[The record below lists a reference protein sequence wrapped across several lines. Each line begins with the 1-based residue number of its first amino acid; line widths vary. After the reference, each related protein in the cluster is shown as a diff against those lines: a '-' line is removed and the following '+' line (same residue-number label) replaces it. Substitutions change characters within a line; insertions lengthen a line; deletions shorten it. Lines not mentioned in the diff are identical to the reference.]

1 MTNEEIIKIS
11 YPFYDKNI
19 ERKDVEL
26 NGHQISVIMDAAR
39 KDEAIAFGNWCVDNY
54 TKIQN
59 NLWASYKEHD
69 YERYTTEQL
78 YQIFKRQTNG

>member
-1 MTNEEIIKIS
+1 MSNEEILKSQKIIKYIP
-11 YPFYDKNI
+11 YFI
-19 ERKDVEL
+19 AA
-26 NGHQISVIMDAAR
+26 MDAAR